1 VGYFRLWGII
11 PRLYLTVCRFG
22 LLNNGI
28 EIALSVII
36 VNFRTPD
43 MARQAAVSALA
54 DNPGDGMEIIIVDNN
69 SAGGDSTDNSV
80 AFLKDAFKDEARV
93 RIITSDKNLGF
104 AGGNN
109 LGLKL
114 AQGRVVLFLN
124 PDTIVKQGALK
135 KLMET
140 LLSADDIGAV
150 GGLLTNDAGEPVT
163 SYGYFPTPGSMIL
176 TAFLPGRFYGK
187 LRKALGVVPS
197 VGEME
202 PYDVDYICGADLM
215 VRRDVLDK
223 LNGMDAGFFM
233 YFEETD
239 LCRRIRD
246 SGYRIL
252 YEPRAT
258 IAHLEGGSFGGKLV
272 RRRMMFMQS
281 SVRFFRKN
289 GYSPF
294 FIGLYHTT
302 TFVSSFIKLGY
313 FWLKYALFPGKREDT
328 ARHIAWNGFI
338 FPYYLGIGRKRWE
351 V

>member
-1 VGYFRLWGII
+1 
-11 PRLYLTVCRFG
+11 
-22 LLNNGI
+22 
-28 EIALSVII
+28 
-36 VNFRTPD
+36 
-43 MARQAAVSALA
+43 MARQAAISALA

-69 SAGGDSTDNSV
+69 SADNSV
-80 AFLKDAFKDEARV
+80 ALLNDAFKDKPRV
-93 RIITSDKNLGF
+93 KVITSDENLGF

-109 LGLKL
+109 IGLKS

-124 PDTIVKQGALK
+124 PDTIVKPGAIK
-135 KLMET
+135 ILMDT
-140 LLSADDIGAV
+140 LLSGDDIGAV
-150 GGLLTNDAGEPVT
+150 GGLLTNEAGEPVT

-187 LRKALGVVPS
+187 ARRALGVVPS
-197 VGEME
+197 ADEGE
-202 PYDVDYICGADLM
+202 PYEVDYICGADLM

-223 LNGMDAGFFM
+223 LGGMDAGYFM

-252 YEPRAT
+252 YDPRAR
-258 IAHLEGGSFGGKLV
+258 IAHLEGGSFSGKLV
-272 RRRMMFMQS
+272 RRRMIFMRS

-294 FIGLYHTT
+294 FIGLYHFT
-302 TFVSSFIKLGY
+302 TFVSSLIKLGY
-313 FWLKYALFPGKREDT
+313 FWIKYALLPGKREDT
-328 ARHIAWNGFI
+328 AKHIAWNGFI
-338 FPYYLGIGRKRWE
+338 FPYYLGISRKRWE